1 MQESILEKSWGK
13 DSMIF
18 GQNRRLPSNALH
30 SSKSMSASSTFIT
43 RMYFP
48 QLFSKINPQKKA
60 RKPFTLEWNM
70 ESSMENI
77 NMEVQESLN
86 FMVFLTDVSGSSY
99 KIEMLNFNSTQPMVR
114 MICKQP
120 GFLTVQLFSA
130 KTISS
135 RIAFSLE
142 FWNVS
147 TKHHSNDVG
156 RSRQPLIIFK
166 RRSCGTV
173 FAKKI
178 YVL

>member
-1 MQESILEKSWGK
+1 
-13 DSMIF
+13 
-18 GQNRRLPSNALH
+18 
-30 SSKSMSASSTFIT
+30 
-43 RMYFP
+43 
-48 QLFSKINPQKKA
+48 
-60 RKPFTLEWNM
+60 M
-70 ESSMENI
+70 EY
-77 NMEVQESLN
+77 ESLN
-86 FMVFLTDVSGSSY
+86 FKVFLTDISGSSY
-99 KIEMLNFNSTQPMVR
+99 MIKMLNFNSTQPMVR

-166 RRSCGTV
+166 RRSYGTALPRRYTYCSFEKMLQIQILVWHEKACQV
-173 FAKKI
+173 FRKEKRDPNVAFLCHAIISSKAQKI
-178 YVL
+178 PHERELFS

>member
-18 GQNRRLPSNALH
+18 GQNRRLPSNALD
-30 SSKSMSASSTFIT
+30 SSKSMSASSSFI
-43 RMYFP
+43 RLCFP

-60 RKPFTLEWNM
+60 RKPFTLEWNI
-70 ESSMENI
+70 ESWIEI
-77 NMEVQESLN
+77 VNMEVQESLN
-86 FMVFLTDVSGSSY
+86 FMVFGTDVSGSSY